1 MGHGFHNLN
10 PYTFGC
16 PYISIDFNMQHFSC
30 ASGSYAFGVSESA
43 IASVPGDHFSVRWAS
58 QVGQDGWGNLEI
70 FQGFYYKIL

>member
-43 IASVPGDHFSVRWAS
+43 IASVPGDHFSVR
-58 QVGQDGWGNLEI
+58 
-70 FQGFYYKIL
+70 